1 MNLEDHIRRYLA
13 QNVLYVDDGFDYRND
28 TSFLAEGII
37 DSMGVMEIVAYVQSA
52 FQINVEQSEV
62 TPENFDSITGLAAFI
77 RRKQAAAVPAPGPGE
92 NHAGAEWVGEQRPV
106 PSR

>member
-1 MNLEDHIRRYLA
+1 MNLEDHIRKYLA
-13 QNVLYVDDGFDYRND
+13 QNVLYVDDGFDYGND

-52 FQINVEQSEV
+52 FHVTVEQKEV
-62 TPENFDSITGLAAFI
+62 TPENFDSVAGLAAFI
-77 RRKQAAAVPAPGPGE
+77 RRKQAAAVPPPVLGE
-92 NHAGAEWVGEQRPV
+92 DHAGAEWVGEQRAV